1 MAKINICEVNN
12 VVGGYNYWRQNL
24 RDKLFS
30 MARWCNLPPSLPSS
44 EIMYRIINRG
54 FCAIFKHPKYG
65 IVTSNGGLG
74 GVSIYNHPTYF
85 VYAQSILGSG
95 TLEIGKDCAIITAG
109 KEFWFTR
116 YRPQDVINRY
126 SRLLADIDASL
137 DIAVVNTRMTRV
149 VSAADSKI
157 ADNIRG
163 VYESIR
169 QGNFAVATENQVVKQ
184 IAEHQLMEE
193 NFDVASLLTL
203 RDAVIKAYWAEQG
216 VNYTARKTERFLKDE
231 LAGND
236 QLLNVSSNTILDSFQ
251 DGIDRV
257 NAVLNTNFEV
267 ELSPDFN
274 PTLFK
279 AGTIATSMPIANIVN
294 GQYSG
299 NGNGGG
305 AQ

>member
-1 MAKINICEVNN
+1 MAKVNICEVND
-12 VVGGYNYWRQNL
+12 VIGGYNYWRQNL
-24 RDKLFS
+24 RDKLFT
-30 MARWCNLPPSLPSS
+30 MARWCKLPPSLPSS

-54 FCAIFKHPKYG
+54 FAVIFKHPEYG
-65 IVTSNGGLG
+65 FVTSNGGLS

-95 TLEIGKDCAIITAG
+95 TLEIGKDCAVITAG

-149 VSAADSKI
+149 VSAANTKI
-157 ADNIRG
+157 ADDVRG

-169 QGNFAVATENQVVKQ
+169 MGKFAVATENQVVKQ
-184 IAEHQLMEE
+184 IAEHQMVEDK
-193 NFDVASLLTL
+193 FDVASLLTL

-236 QLLNVSSNTILDSFQ
+236 QLLNVASNTILDSLQ

-257 NAVLNTNFEV
+257 NEVFGTDWEV

-279 AGTIATSMPIANIVN
+279 AGTMATQMPINNVMN

-299 NGNGGG
+299 GGNDGSV
-305 AQ
+305 

>member
-1 MAKINICEVNN
+1 MAKVKICEVND
-12 VVGGYNYWRQNL
+12 VLGGYNYWRQNL
-24 RDKLFS
+24 RDKLFT

-54 FCAIFKHPKYG
+54 FCVLFNHPKYG
-65 IVTSNGGLG
+65 IVTANGGLS
-74 GVSIYNHPTYF
+74 GVDIYNHPTYF
-85 VYAQSILGSG
+85 VYAQSVLGSG
-95 TLEIGKDCAIITAG
+95 TLQIGKDCAVITAG

-149 VSAADSKI
+149 VSAVNGKVAE
-157 ADNIRG
+157 NIKG

-169 QGNFAVATENQVVKQ
+169 QGKFAVATENQVVKQ
-184 IAEHQLMEE
+184 IGEHQLIEDK
-193 NFDVASLLTL
+193 FDVASLLTL

-231 LAGND
+231 LSGND
-236 QLLNVSSNTILDSFQ
+236 QLLTVASNTFLDSLL
-251 DGIDRV
+251 DGVDRV
-257 NAVLNTNFEV
+257 NQVLGSNIKV

-274 PTLFK
+274 PSLFK
-279 AGTIATSMPIANIVN
+279 AGTLAASMPIQNSLN
-294 GQYSG
+294 GQY
-299 NGNGGG
+299 NAPMGGMN
-305 AQ
+305 